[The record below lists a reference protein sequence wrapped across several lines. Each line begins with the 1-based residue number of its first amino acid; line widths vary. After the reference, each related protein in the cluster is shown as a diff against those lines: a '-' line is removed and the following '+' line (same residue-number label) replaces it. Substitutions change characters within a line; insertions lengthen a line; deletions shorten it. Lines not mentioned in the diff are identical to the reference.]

1 MQASIVRIPSP
12 QLVDPT
18 KKNRG
23 IEYYFIAST
32 FLNTALASSPR
43 VLLALPRL
51 LLLPRRDA
59 DGKPRLYQHRHPT
72 LSPLSLSLWRAAHG
86 ARWRVPREVDDGDG
100 RAGWPTTTGTQGG
113 RRPPHAKSHLP
124 PPVVFAVGS
133 SSRLSPLSGS
143 SSSAM
148 DARDPPPSA
157 MDPPPSTMDA
167 PPPPRRHRRGRDP
180 MENVVTDNFAAPP
193 PRRLKNGRSTSPWSS
208 VFLIFLV

>member
-59 DGKPRLYQHRHPT
+59 DGKPRLYQHRRPT
-72 LSPLSLSLWRAAHG
+72 LSPLSLSGERRTGRGGECRARWTTATG
-86 ARWRVPREVDDGDG
+86 AR
-100 RAGWPTTTGTQGG
+100 GG
-113 RRPPHAKSHLP
+113 RRRRARRMADVHLAP
-124 PPVVFAVGS
+124 NPISLHLS
-133 SSRLSPLSGS
+133 SSPWGYRLDFLRSRGRRRRPWTHEIHRRQPWIRRRRPWTRLLHRDDLAEGETPWRTSSPTTL
-143 SSSAM
+143 
-148 DARDPPPSA
+148 PL
-157 MDPPPSTMDA
+157 
-167 PPPPRRHRRGRDP
+167 HRRGGSR
-180 MENVVTDNFAAPP
+180 TAAQ
-193 PRRLKNGRSTSPWSS
+193 PRLGVLCS
-208 VFLIFLV
+208 

>member
-32 FLNTALASSPR
+32 FLNTALTSSPR

-59 DGKPRLYQHRHPT
+59 DGKPRLYQHRRPT
-72 LSPLSLSLWRAAHG
+72 LSPLSLSLFEAATGAWRSAD
-86 ARWRVPREVDDGDG
+86 EMDDGDG

-113 RRPPHAKSHLP
+113 RRPPRAKSHLP
-124 PPVVFAVGS
+124 PPVVFAVGL
-133 SSRLSPLSGS
+133 SSRLSPLLGS

-157 MDPPPSTMDA
+157 MDLPPSTMDV
-167 PPPPRRHRRGRDP
+167 PPPPRRPRRGRDP
-180 MENVVTDNFAAPP
+180 MEDVVTDNFAAPP
-193 PRRLKNGRSTSPWSS
+193 PRRLKNSRSTSPWSS